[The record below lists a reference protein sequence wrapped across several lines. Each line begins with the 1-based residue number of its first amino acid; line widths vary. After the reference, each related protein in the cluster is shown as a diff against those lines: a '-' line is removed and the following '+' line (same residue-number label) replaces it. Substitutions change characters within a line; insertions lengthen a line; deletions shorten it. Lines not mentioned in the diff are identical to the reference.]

1 MADVNYTFLLSL
13 TIILIGFILKKA
25 NIIKE
30 ENGKVIAKIIFNVTL
45 PAIILK
51 VTSTI
56 EFNLSLSLIPLIHII
71 FGLGM
76 LGIALIL
83 FRNYPRNI
91 KGLILMTVIGF
102 NVVHL
107 AFPLVEGI
115 WGEEGLQYIVL
126 VDAGNAI
133 TVFLLCY
140 IVGCI
145 FSPKLNNE
153 GKKVDFKHI
162 AKRLL
167 KSAPLM
173 SYVIAL
179 TINFSGIIMPIF
191 IIDILDIFAR
201 ANTALTLLLLGIYLS
216 FKFEKAEWNVIL
228 KVLTMRYLFGLSIG
242 LSLFFFLPIDQF
254 PHLYR
259 VVITISLVLPIGLA
273 VIPFSV
279 EFEYDK
285 KIISMLVNLSI
296 VISFSLL
303 WILILLFGV

>member
-30 ENGKVIAKIIFNVTL
+30 ENGKIIAKIIFNVTL

-126 VDAGNAI
+126 VDAGNAL
-133 TVFLLCY
+133 TVFLFCY

-145 FSPKLNNE
+145 FSPALNNE
-153 GKKVDFKHI
+153 EKNVDFKHV

-167 KSAPLM
+167 KSAPLI

-179 TINFSGIIMPIF
+179 TINFSGIIIPIF
-191 IIDILDIFAR
+191 ITDILDIFAR

-228 KVLTMRYLFGLSIG
+228 KVLIIRYLIGLSIG

-259 VVITISLVLPIGLA
+259 VVIT
-273 VIPFSV
+273 
-279 EFEYDK
+279 
-285 KIISMLVNLSI
+285 
-296 VISFSLL
+296 
-303 WILILLFGV
+303 